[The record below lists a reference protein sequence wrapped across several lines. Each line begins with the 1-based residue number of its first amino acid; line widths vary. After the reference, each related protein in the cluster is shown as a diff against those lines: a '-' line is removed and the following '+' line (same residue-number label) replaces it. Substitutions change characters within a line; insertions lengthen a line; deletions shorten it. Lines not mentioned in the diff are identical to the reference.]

1 MLKGLVLTLHELKWQ
16 RLESA
21 ALFRITGNL
30 AFVDHIERLDA
41 QIAELAP
48 FATELED

>member
-1 MLKGLVLTLHELKWQ
+1 MLKGLILTLHELKWQ
-16 RLESA
+16 RLEAS

-30 AFVDHIERLDA
+30 ALLDHIGRLDA
-41 QIAELAP
+41 QIAELQP